1 MIMIM
6 IVAPNRRSTKK
17 KRKKKKARSSIP
29 VPTTFA
35 CPDLSLCLFCLCVLV
50 LFSGFFLKKFN
61 FLTCGTFA
69 CGFPNFRLTIVCF
82 LCCVVFATE
91 VRNNC
96 CVGSFRGVLRR
107 RRRRLL
113 LLVFLVLLL
122 LLLLFFPHTHL
133 QFAEAVVV
141 EGFLLLPLLPH
152 SFLLFL
158 GDGFLSDSSA
168 LRSLLQNF

>member
-1 MIMIM
+1 MMIMIM

-17 KRKKKKARSSIP
+17 RRKLAAASPYQPHLLVQI
-29 VPTTFA
+29 
-35 CPDLSLCLFCLCVLV
+35 SLCVYSVSVFLCFFLV
-50 LFSGFFLKKFN
+50 LKKKKFN

-96 CVGSFRGVLRR
+96 CVGSLRGVLRR
-107 RRRRLL
+107 RRRRL

-122 LLLLFFPHTHL
+122 LLLLFFPNTHL